1 MLETQMMKAGKTN
14 SKYLTEYAL
23 EKTTNK
29 KRIEVEYKNNILKWG
44 VYVTNGKNLDLIL
57 QIKKQKI
64 KTGITIKN

>member
-1 MLETQMMKAGKTN
+1 MMKAGKTN
-14 SKYLTEYAL
+14 SKYLTEYAF

-44 VYVTNGKNLDLIL
+44 VYVSNGKNLDLIL

>member
-1 MLETQMMKAGKTN
+1 MMKAGKTN

-57 QIKKQKI
+57 KIKKQKI